1 MPPKR
6 ATKTTTGID
15 EAWYAGLDPAW
26 QAVFADQCGVTSPAK
41 LKKLAAVKE
50 IYLDDACEVTSLAPL
65 ARLAK
70 LTELNCDAKQV
81 TDLSP
86 LAELPKLA
94 SLRITSPIVDFAPL
108 AKLTA
113 LTSLELTDTAIA
125 DLTPL
130 AKLAKLERL
139 ELNDTQVVELA
150 PIAGLKKVERL
161 ELARTGVSDLGAIA
175 GWKKLQDLVL
185 TRCPIESFDVLA
197 TFPGLRSL
205 DVSHTS
211 IASLA
216 PIDRLAGIHILH
228 LAGSKVSFAE
238 LLRYRQ
244 VRGVK
249 RDALLG
255 LDVYSDF
262 MELEAFLAALATLD
276 STRGVEPVLTAWI
289 NDALISLLRSKTKA
303 TRAPALLERWFAL
316 DIAPNEH
323 TKEIAGTAVHL
334 IVTQPVDASL
344 ERRVIDELIPQA
356 TMDRLLAFNL
366 ACYHARRGHKP
377 ELLRHAR
384 VALELGQE
392 AASFRTDEDFAA
404 FRDDAELEA
413 IVATNVTP
421 DPYRSPAAWWQSLP
435 EDLRAAFWVDGEGE
449 AAVREM
455 LDRLD
460 DLQLDNVR
468 SLDPLRGLR
477 LKRLVNRQC
486 KATSLEI
493 VATLQGL
500 EELHWEKNQYL
511 GGTRLVDLS
520 PLAGATTLR
529 VLKMPGHLFTNV
541 DAVAGLVA
549 LTELDVRESPLESIE
564 GVRALTELRTLSV
577 DPKAPLDLSPLEGLQ
592 ALEQLWLHGPVVSL
606 EPIAKLR
613 SLTHLWIQRCTLAD
627 GSPVAL
633 APVHGLTKLQ
643 HLWVDSDRIAAVKKE
658 LKAVL
663 PACKV
668 A

>member
-1 MPPKR
+1 MPP
-6 ATKTTTGID
+6 KTTTGID

-41 LKKLAAVKE
+41 LKKLVAVKE
-50 IYLDDACEVTSLAPL
+50 IYLDNESEVTSLAPL

-113 LTSLELTDTAIA
+113 LTSLELTDTTIA
-125 DLTPL
+125 DLAPL

-139 ELNDTQVVELA
+139 ELNDTQVVDLG

-161 ELARTGVSDLGAIA
+161 ELARTGVTDLAAIA
-175 GWKKLQDLVL
+175 GWKKLRDLVVA
-185 TRCPIESFDVLA
+185 RCPLEAFDVLA
-197 TFPGLRSL
+197 KFSGLRSL
-205 DVSHTS
+205 DVSYTS

-228 LAGSKVSFAE
+228 VAGTKVSFAE

-262 MELEAFLAALATLD
+262 MELEAFLSALATLD
-276 STRGVEPVLTAWI
+276 STRDVEPVLTAWI
-289 NDALISLLRSKTKA
+289 NDALISLLRSKTQA

-334 IVTQPVDASL
+334 IVTQQVEASL

-366 ACYHARRGHKP
+366 ACYHARRGTKP
-377 ELLRHAR
+377 ELLRYAR
-384 VALELGQE
+384 IALELGQE
-392 AASFRTDEDFAA
+392 AASFRTDQDFAA
-404 FRDDAELEA
+404 FRDDAELA
-413 IVATNVTP
+413 ALVATNFTP
-421 DPYRSPAAWWQSLP
+421 DPYRSPAAWWASLP
-435 EDLRAAFWVDGEGE
+435 EDLRAAFWGVDGEGE
-449 AAVREM
+449 AAIREM
-455 LDRLD
+455 LDGLD
-460 DLQLDNVR
+460 QLQLDGVR
-468 SLDPLRGLR
+468 NLDPLRGLR
-477 LKRLVNRQC
+477 VKRLINRQC
-486 KATSLEI
+486 KASSLEI
-493 VATLQGL
+493 VATMPGL
-500 EELHWEKNQYL
+500 EELIWEKDQYL

-520 PLAGATTLR
+520 PLAAATTLR

-541 DAVAGLVA
+541 DALASLVE
-549 LTELDVRESPLESIE
+549 LTELEVRGSPIESIE
-564 GVRALTELRTLSV
+564 GVRALRKLKALSV
-577 DPKAPLDLSPLEGLQ
+577 DAKTPLDLSPLEGLE
-592 ALEQLWLHGPVVSL
+592 ALETLWLHGPVVSF

-613 SLTHLWIQRCTLAD
+613 SLTGLWIQRCTLAD
-627 GSPVAL
+627 GSPVPL
-633 APVHGLTKLQ
+633 APLHGLSKLRQ
-643 HLWVDSDRIAAVKKE
+643 VYVGNDRATAAKKE
-658 LKAVL
+658 LKSVL
-663 PACKV
+663 PECKV